1 MIVVGF
7 ILGLFVLGIV
17 WAIAGGTV
25 AGFGLAFGFKKVL
38 KVVGIVLFLIMVL
51 IKLAIS

>member
-7 ILGLFVLGIV
+7 ILGLFVLLAI
-17 WAIAGGTV
+17 WAYSAGTL
-25 AGFGLAFGFKKVL
+25 AGLAYVFGIKKVL

-51 IKLAIS
+51 IKLSIS